1 MNMRIVLDTNI
12 WISGLAG
19 THPLCQEILIN
30 LNRLDVV
37 VPDQVREELERNLP
51 DSVMKQFY
59 RLLLQSDTEVDFELV
74 PGDLIAAF
82 EDKGLKKGDAEIGAF
97 CAWREIAVLV
107 STNRDFLRGMTV
119 GHSFDVLSPEKFCQ
133 DFGLQT

>member
-1 MNMRIVLDTNI
+1 MRIVLGTII
-12 WISGLAG
+12 WISGLVG
-19 THPLCQEILIN
+19 THHLCQEILIN

-37 VPDQVREELERNLP
+37 VPVQVREELERNLP

-74 PGDLIAAF
+74 LGDLIAAF

-107 STNRDFLRGMTV
+107 STNRDFLRGMTA

>member
-1 MNMRIVLDTNI
+1 MRIVLDTII

-19 THPLCQEILIN
+19 THPLCQKILIN

-82 EDKGLKKGDAEIGAF
+82 EGKGPQE
-97 CAWREIAVLV
+97 R
-107 STNRDFLRGMTV
+107 
-119 GHSFDVLSPEKFCQ
+119 
-133 DFGLQT
+133 